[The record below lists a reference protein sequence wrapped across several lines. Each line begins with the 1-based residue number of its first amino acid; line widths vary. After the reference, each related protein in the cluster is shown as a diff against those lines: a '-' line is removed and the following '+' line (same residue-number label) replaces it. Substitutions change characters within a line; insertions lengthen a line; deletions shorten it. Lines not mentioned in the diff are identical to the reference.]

1 MAKILVVDDRP
12 TNRQLLL
19 TLLGYGGHE
28 MFEAADGA
36 EALARVHADHPDLV
50 ITDILMPTMSG
61 YEFVQRLRRDDDTYT
76 RRMPVIFY
84 TATYSEPQAVKLAE
98 ACDVRIVL
106 PKPCDPERV
115 LAAVNETLHLNQSM
129 PLPQA
134 VQQRVAV
141 AAREAMLAED
151 VLADYLRE
159 LNAVKQGLVG
169 LIERPMQSGVDH
181 AQLQSLSAS
190 FSRTIAG
197 MSLMAARLSALVRA
211 GLDLLRERDAEQVV
225 RHAFD
230 AACSVIGSNYAAV
243 GVFSEGEAQLQF
255 VFAKNIATDI
265 YKDSHGSPLIAMLSQ
280 QRDVIRLKTEPEE
293 YVLGLPNGH
302 PPVSSFLGV
311 PIATTD
317 QIYGWMYFG
326 DRLGAEQFNDEDERI
341 AATLALQLALLHE
354 NFLLYDTLQ
363 NHSVKLQL
371 EMAER
376 RNAEQELLRLNESL
390 EARVA
395 ERTAELRVT
404 NKELEAFTFSVS
416 HDLRA
421 PLTTIAGFAKLLL
434 QETSSALDVAEQRS
448 FLQYI
453 DASTQRALSI
463 IDALLRLSQLS
474 RHMLERQQ
482 VELNALVFEVVHNLR
497 LQQPDRQVAVEVAAL
512 PDCMGD
518 AELLKQVFVNLL
530 SNAFKFTRLQ
540 PNAKVTVGWRRQDDT
555 NVYFVA
561 DNGVGFN
568 PAHSEKLFAAFQRDH
583 SDAQFEGTG
592 IGLSIVQRVVQRHG
606 GRVWAESMP
615 NQGATFYFSLG

>member
-19 TLLGYGGHE
+19 TLLGYSGHQ

-36 EALARVHADHPDLV
+36 EALARVHADRPDLV

-61 YEFVQRLRRDDDTYT
+61 YEFVQRLRHDDDADTQ
-76 RRMPVIFY
+76 RMPVIFY
-84 TATYSEPQAVKLAE
+84 TATYSEPQAIKLAE
-98 ACDVRIVL
+98 ACDVKIVL

-115 LAAVNETLHLNQSM
+115 LAAVNETLQLNQSM

-134 VQQRVAV
+134 AQQRVAV
-141 AAREAMLAED
+141 AAREARLAEN
-151 VLADYLRE
+151 VMADYLRD
-159 LNAVKQGLVG
+159 LNAVKQGFVELV
-169 LIERPMQSGVDH
+169 ERPAPSGIDH
-181 AQLQSLSAS
+181 TQLTELSTM

-197 MSLMAARLSALVRA
+197 LSLMAARLSALVHA
-211 GLDLLRERDAEQVV
+211 GLALLHERDAEQVV

-230 AACSVIGSNYAAV
+230 AACGVVGSSYAAI
-243 GVFSEGEAQLQF
+243 GVFTEDEAHLRF

-265 YKDSHGSPLIAMLSQ
+265 YNKSHGWQLIDMLSH
-280 QRDVIRLKTEPEE
+280 QRNVIRLKAEPEE
-293 YVLGLPNGH
+293 YVLGLPTGH

-311 PIATTD
+311 PIATAD

-326 DRLGAEQFNDEDERI
+326 DRLGAEEFSDEDERV

-363 NHSVKLQL
+363 NHAVKLQL

-376 RNAEQELLRLNESL
+376 RRAEQELLRLNESL

-395 ERTAELRVT
+395 ERTAELQVA

-421 PLTTIAGFAKLLL
+421 PLTTIAGFVKLLL
-434 QETSSALDVAEQRS
+434 QEDASALGAAEQHS

-453 DASTQRALSI
+453 DTSTHRAMSI

-474 RHMLERQQ
+474 RQMLERQP
-482 VELNALVFEVVHNLR
+482 VDLNVLVSEVARNLS
-497 LQQPDRQVAVEVAAL
+497 LQQPDRQVTVEVAAL
-512 PDCMGD
+512 PVCMGD
-518 AELLKQVFVNLL
+518 AELLKQVFANLL
-530 SNAFKFTRLQ
+530 SNAFKFTRPQ
-540 PNAKVTVGWRRQDDT
+540 PNAKVTVGWRRQDDS

-592 IGLSIVQRVVQRHG
+592 IGLSIVQRIVQRHG
-606 GRVWAESMP
+606 GRAWAESTP